1 VEQIK
6 DKLGLKTRM
15 TNSREVRR
23 RPLLNNNK
31 LKRIV
36 KKRRVKRNWKK
47 FRCLSVH
54 NSSNRISHKPHQLV
68 EVAKKLRK

>member
-1 VEQIK
+1 
-6 DKLGLKTRM
+6 M
-15 TNSREVRR
+15 TNSREVPR

-47 FRCLSVH
+47 FRCLSAH